1 MAGTTAFMTVTGK
14 MSGAIKGDVT
24 QRGHAGAILV
34 EELDYAV
41 RSPRDAAS
49 GRATGRRIHEPVTVT
64 VSTGKQTPLIFKAA
78 TTNEVLQVKIDIF
91 GLDAKGVQSLACS
104 LALTNAE
111 VAEFRLGL
119 QGAAADAG
127 LVDHYSFA
135 FQKIDLTWA
144 KGGVTASDDWGPAVT

>member
-49 GRATGRRIHEPVTVT
+49 GRATGRRIHEPVAVT

-78 TTNEVLQVKIDIF
+78 IDGTHRQGNF
-91 GLDAKGVQSLACS
+91 VVTLACS